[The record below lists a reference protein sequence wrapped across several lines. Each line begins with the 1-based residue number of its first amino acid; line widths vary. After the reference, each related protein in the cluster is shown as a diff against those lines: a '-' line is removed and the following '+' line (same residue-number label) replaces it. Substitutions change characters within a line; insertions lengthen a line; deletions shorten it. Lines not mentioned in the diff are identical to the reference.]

1 MFGPFDGF
9 EIIVL
14 LALGLMIFGPRRLPE
29 IGRTLGKAMFEFRRA
44 ASELRTSIEREV
56 DLEEIR
62 KTTGQLNKE
71 VAQVRNSVARG
82 AALDPRKALDDALG
96 GEVRKSLDEVRSAIE
111 GGPETPPGNPKG
123 TGGGVAGD

>member
-29 IGRTLGKAMFEFRRA
+29 IGRTVGKALFEFRKA
-44 ASELRTSIEREV
+44 ANELRTSIEREI
-56 DLEEIR
+56 DLEDVKKTSGLIHKEI
-62 KTTGQLNKE
+62 
-71 VAQVRNSVARG
+71 AQVRDSVARG
-82 AALDPRKALDDALG
+82 ALDPGGALDKVLG
-96 GEVRKSLDEVRSAIE
+96 GEVKQSLDDVRSAIE
-111 GGPETPPGNPKG
+111 GGPETPPANPKG